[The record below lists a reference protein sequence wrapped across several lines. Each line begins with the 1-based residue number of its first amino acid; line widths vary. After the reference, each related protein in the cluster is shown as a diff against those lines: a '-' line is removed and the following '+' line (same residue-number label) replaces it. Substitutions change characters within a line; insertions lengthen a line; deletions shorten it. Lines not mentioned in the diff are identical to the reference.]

1 MTILIGLILLV
12 FISKR
17 PVQLSAL
24 IAVMLGGSLGAL
36 SRYLLS
42 LGVQRWIKPEFL
54 PTGTMVV
61 NLIGCFLIGL
71 LAALFEQKSWGNG
84 WPRIFLFVGFLGSFT
99 TFSTYTLDTF
109 LLLKSD
115 QFMGAFLNMGLQI
128 ILGLA
133 LAITGWY
140 SVYGIKIS
148 G

>member
-12 FISKR
+12 LISKG

-42 LGVQRWIKPEFL
+42 LGVHRWIKPEFL
-54 PTGTMVV
+54 PIGTMVV

-71 LAALFEQKSWGNG
+71 LAALFEQKNWGNG

-115 QFMGAFLNMGLQI
+115 QLWGAILNMVLQV

-133 LAITGWY
+133 LAMAGWY
-140 SVYGIKIS
+140 SVYGVKAT

>member
-12 FISKR
+12 FIPKR
-17 PVQLSAL
+17 PLQLSTL

-42 LGVQRWIKPEFL
+42 LGVHRWIKPEFL
-54 PTGTMVV
+54 PIGTMVV
-61 NLIGCFLIGL
+61 NLIGCFLIGF
-71 LAALFEQKSWGNG
+71 LAALFEQKNWGSG

-99 TFSTYTLDTF
+99 TFSTYTFDTF

-115 QFMGAFLNMGLQI
+115 QFVGAFLNMGLQI

-133 LAITGWY
+133 LAIAGWY

>member
-1 MTILIGLILLV
+1 MHLTT
-12 FISKR
+12 
-17 PVQLSAL
+17 L

-36 SRYLLS
+36 CRYLLG
-42 LGVQRWIKPEFL
+42 LGVHRWLKPEYL

-61 NLIGCFLIGL
+61 NLLGCFLIGL
-71 LAALFEQKSWGNG
+71 LAALFELKNWGSG

-115 QFMGAFLNMGLQI
+115 QFMGAFLNMGLQV

-133 LAITGWY
+133 VAMAGWY
-140 SVYGIKIS
+140 LVYGTKVS

>member
-1 MTILIGLILLV
+1 MIGPILSIFSRKESVHLTT
-12 FISKR
+12 
-17 PVQLSAL
+17 L

-36 SRYLLS
+36 CRYLLG
-42 LGVQRWIKPEFL
+42 LGVHRWLKPEYL

-61 NLIGCFLIGL
+61 NLLGCFLIGL
-71 LAALFEQKSWGNG
+71 LAALFELKNWGSG

-115 QFMGAFLNMGLQI
+115 QFMGAFLNMGLQV

-133 LAITGWY
+133 VAMAGWY
-140 SVYGIKIS
+140 LVYGTKVS